1 MAAMEK
7 AAYAAAKGDNMTPIA
22 VTLLTGFLGA
32 GKTTLLRHILNEQ
45 HGFKIAVIE
54 NEFGEVSVDDQLIG
68 DRATQI
74 KTLTNGC
81 ICCTRSNELE
91 DALLDL
97 LDNRDN
103 GTIHFDRLVIECTGM
118 ADPGPIIQTFFSH
131 EILCERYLLDGVIAL
146 VDAVHADD
154 QMNQFTIAQSQ
165 VGYADRILLTK
176 TDVAGDTEKLRE
188 RLTRINARAPIYTVI
203 HGDIDLSQLFN
214 TNGFM
219 LEENVTSKPRFHF
232 MADKQNDVS
241 SIVVELDY
249 PVDISDVSR
258 VMENLLLDFA
268 DKLLRYKGMLWIDG
282 EPNRLLFQGVQRLY
296 SADWDRPWAD
306 ETPHSTMV
314 FIGLALPEEEI
325 RAAFASLKK

>member
-1 MAAMEK
+1 
-7 AAYAAAKGDNMTPIA
+7 MTPIA
-22 VTLLTGFLGA
+22 VTLITGFLGA

-45 HGFKIAVIE
+45 HGLKLAVIE

-97 LDNRDN
+97 LDSRDR
-103 GTIHFDRLVIECTGM
+103 GDIAFDRLVIECTGM

-131 EILCERYLLDGVIAL
+131 DVLCERYLLDGVIAL
-146 VDAVHADD
+146 VDAVHANE

-176 TDVAGDTEKLRE
+176 TDVAGDSEKLRE
-188 RLTRINARAPIYTVI
+188 RLARINARAPVYTVV
-203 HGDIDLSQLFN
+203 HGNIDLGLLFN
-214 TNGFM
+214 ANGFM
-219 LEENVTSKPRFHF
+219 LEENVLASQPRFHF
-232 MADKQNDVS
+232 IADKQNDVS
-241 SIVVELDY
+241 SIVVALDY

-258 VMENLLLDFA
+258 VMEKLLLESA

-296 SADWDRPWAD
+296 NADWDRPWGD
-306 ETPHSTMV
+306 EPPHSQLV
-314 FIGLALPEEEI
+314 FIGIELPEEEI
-325 RAAFASLKK
+325 RAAFAGLKK

>member
-1 MAAMEK
+1 M
-7 AAYAAAKGDNMTPIA
+7 
-22 VTLLTGFLGA
+22 
-32 GKTTLLRHILNEQ
+32 
-45 HGFKIAVIE
+45 IE

-176 TDVAGDTEKLRE
+176 TDVASDTEKLRE

-241 SIVVELDY
+241 SIVVELGY

-296 SADWDRPWAD
+296 SADWDRPWGD

>member
-1 MAAMEK
+1 
-7 AAYAAAKGDNMTPIA
+7 MTLIPTTI
-22 VTLLTGFLGA
+22 LTGFLGA
-32 GKTTLLRHILNEQ
+32 GKTTLLNRVLQEA
-45 HGFKIAVIE
+45 HGHRIAVIE

-81 ICCTRSNELE
+81 ICCTRSSELE

-97 LDNRDN
+97 LNSRDR
-103 GTIHFDRLVIECTGM
+103 GDIEFDRLVIECTGM

-131 EILCERYLLDGVIAL
+131 DILCQRYLLDGVIAL

-176 TDVAGDTEKLRE
+176 TDVAGDSEKLRE
-188 RLTRINARAPIYTVI
+188 RLTRINARAPIYTVT
-203 HGDIDLSQLFN
+203 HGDIDLAQLFN

-232 MADKQNDVS
+232 IGDKQNDVS
-241 SIVVELDY
+241 SIVVELGY

-258 VMENLLLDFA
+258 VMENLLLSFA

-296 SADWDRPWAD
+296 SADWDRPWGD

-314 FIGLALPEEEI
+314 FIGIQLPEDEI
-325 RAAFASLKK
+325 RAAFAGLRH

>member
-176 TDVAGDTEKLRE
+176 TDVTSDTEKLRE

-219 LEENVTSKPRFHF
+219 LEENITSKPRFHF

>member
-1 MAAMEK
+1 
-7 AAYAAAKGDNMTPIA
+7 MTPIA

-81 ICCTRSNELE
+81 ICCTRSSELE

-97 LDNRDN
+97 LDSRDR
-103 GTIHFDRLVIECTGM
+103 GDVAFDRLVIECTGM

-131 EILCERYLLDGVIAL
+131 EILCQRYLLDGVIAL
-146 VDAVHADD
+146 VDAVHADE

-176 TDVAGDTEKLRE
+176 TDVAGESEKLRE
-188 RLTRINARAPIYTVI
+188 RLGRINARAPIYTVT
-203 HGDIDLSQLFN
+203 HGDINLELLFN

-219 LEENVTSKPRFHF
+219 LEENITAKPRFHF
-232 MADKQNDVS
+232 IADKQNDVS

-249 PVDISDVSR
+249 PVDISAVSR
-258 VMENLLLDFA
+258 VMENLLLSFA

-296 SADWDRPWAD
+296 SADWDRPWGD
-306 ETPHSTMV
+306 EPPHSTLV
-314 FIGLALPEEEI
+314 FIGIQLPEQDI
-325 RAAFASLKK
+325 RDAFAGLKA

>member
-1 MAAMEK
+1 
-7 AAYAAAKGDNMTPIA
+7 MTPIA

-54 NEFGEVSVDDQLIG
+54 NEFGEVPVDDQLIG

-81 ICCTRSNELE
+81 ICCTRSSELE

-97 LDNRDN
+97 LDSLDRGDV
-103 GTIHFDRLVIECTGM
+103 TFDRLVIECTGM

-131 EILCERYLLDGVIAL
+131 EILCQRYLLDGVIAL
-146 VDAVHADD
+146 VDAVHADE

-176 TDVAGDTEKLRE
+176 TDVAGESEKLRE
-188 RLTRINARAPIYTVI
+188 RLGRINARAPIYTVT
-203 HGDIDLSQLFN
+203 HGDINLSQLFN

-219 LEENVTSKPRFHF
+219 LEENITAKPRFHF
-232 MADKQNDVS
+232 IADKQNDVS

-249 PVDISDVSR
+249 PVDISAVSR
-258 VMENLLLDFA
+258 VMENLLLSFA

-296 SADWDRPWAD
+296 SADWDRPWGD
-306 ETPHSTMV
+306 EPPHSTLV
-314 FIGLALPEEEI
+314 FIGIQLPEQEI
-325 RAAFASLKK
+325 RDAFAGLKA

>member
-1 MAAMEK
+1 
-7 AAYAAAKGDNMTPIA
+7 MTPIA

-81 ICCTRSNELE
+81 ICCTRSSELE

-97 LDNRDN
+97 LDSLDR
-103 GTIHFDRLVIECTGM
+103 GEVAFDRLVIECTGM

-131 EILCERYLLDGVIAL
+131 DVLCERYLLDGVIAL
-146 VDAVHADD
+146 VDAVHAND

-176 TDVAGDTEKLRE
+176 TDVAGESEKLRE
-188 RLTRINARAPIYTVI
+188 RLGRINARAPMYTVT
-203 HGDIDLSQLFN
+203 HGDINLELLFN

-219 LEENVTSKPRFHF
+219 LEENITAKPRFHF
-232 MADKQNDVS
+232 IADKQNDVS

-249 PVDISDVSR
+249 PVDISAVSR
-258 VMENLLLDFA
+258 VMENLLLSFA

-296 SADWDRPWAD
+296 SADWDRPWGD
-306 ETPHSTMV
+306 EPPHSTLV
-314 FIGLALPEEEI
+314 FIGIQLPEQEI
-325 RAAFASLKK
+325 RDAFAGLKA

>member
-1 MAAMEK
+1 MR
-7 AAYAAAKGDNMTPIA
+7 PIA

-97 LDNRDN
+97 LESRDR
-103 GTIHFDRLVIECTGM
+103 GEIAFDRLVIECTGM

-131 EILCERYLLDGVIAL
+131 EILCQRYLLDGVIAL
-146 VDAVHADD
+146 VDAVHADQ
-154 QMNQFTIAQSQ
+154 QMDQFTIAQSQ

-176 TDVAGDTEKLRE
+176 TDVAGESEKLRE
-188 RLTRINARAPIYTVI
+188 RLGRINARAPIYTVT
-203 HGDIDLSQLFN
+203 HGDIDLSQLFD

-219 LEENVTSKPRFHF
+219 LEENVTSRPRFHF
-232 MADKQNDVS
+232 MADKQNDVA

-249 PVDISDVSR
+249 PVDISEVSR
-258 VMENLLLDFA
+258 VMENLLLSFA

-296 SADWDRPWAD
+296 SADWDRPWG
-306 ETPHSTMV
+306 EEEPRSVMV
-314 FIGLALPEEEI
+314 FIGIQLPEEEI
-325 RAAFASLKK
+325 RTAFAGLKK

>member
-1 MAAMEK
+1 
-7 AAYAAAKGDNMTPIA
+7 MTPIA

-45 HGFKIAVIE
+45 HGYKIAVIE

-81 ICCTRSNELE
+81 ICCSRSNELE
-91 DALLDL
+91 SALLDL
-97 LDNRDN
+97 LDGLDRGD
-103 GTIHFDRLVIECTGM
+103 IAFDRLVIECTGM

-131 EILCERYLLDGVIAL
+131 EVLCQRYLLDGVIAL
-146 VDAVHADD
+146 VDAVHADG
-154 QMNQFTIAQSQ
+154 QMNQFTLAQSQ

-176 TDVAGDTEKLRE
+176 TDVAGSADALRE
-188 RLTRINARAPIYTVI
+188 RLQRINARAPIYTVT
-203 HGDIDLSQLFN
+203 HGDIDLALLFN

-219 LEENVTSKPRFHF
+219 LEENVVPATPRFHF
-232 MADKQNDVS
+232 MADKQNDIS

-249 PVDISDVSR
+249 PVEIGAVSR
-258 VMENLLLDFA
+258 VMENLLLSFA
-268 DKLLRYKGMLWIDG
+268 ERLLRYKGMLWIDG

-296 SADWDRPWAD
+296 SADWDRPWDD
-306 ETPHSTMV
+306 EPPHSTLV
-314 FIGLALPEEEI
+314 FIGVQLPEEEI
-325 RAAFASLKK
+325 RAAFAELKTW

>member
-1 MAAMEK
+1 
-7 AAYAAAKGDNMTPIA
+7 MTPIA

-97 LDNRDN
+97 LDSRDR
-103 GTIHFDRLVIECTGM
+103 GEIDFDRLVIECTGM

-131 EILCERYLLDGVIAL
+131 EILCQRYLLDGVIAL
-146 VDAVHADD
+146 VDAVHADE

-176 TDVAGDTEKLRE
+176 TDVAGDSEKLRE
-188 RLTRINARAPIYTVI
+188 RLARINSRAPVYTVT

-258 VMENLLLDFA
+258 VMENLLLSFA

-296 SADWDRPWAD
+296 SADWDRPWGD
-306 ETPHSTMV
+306 EAPRSVMV
-314 FIGLALPEEEI
+314 FIGLALPEDEI
-325 RAAFASLKK
+325 RAAFSGLRK

>member
-1 MAAMEK
+1 
-7 AAYAAAKGDNMTPIA
+7 MTPIA

-45 HGFKIAVIE
+45 HGYKIAVIE

-81 ICCTRSNELE
+81 ICCSRSNELE
-91 DALLDL
+91 SALLDL
-97 LDNRDN
+97 LDGLDQ
-103 GTIHFDRLVIECTGM
+103 GDIAFDRLVIECTGM

-131 EILCERYLLDGVIAL
+131 EILCQRYLLDGVIAL
-146 VDAVHADD
+146 VDAVHADG
-154 QMNQFTIAQSQ
+154 QMNQFTLAQSQ

-176 TDVAGDTEKLRE
+176 TDVAGSAEALRE
-188 RLTRINARAPIYTVI
+188 RLQRINARAPIYTVT
-203 HGDIDLSQLFN
+203 HGDIDLAQLFD

-219 LEENVTSKPRFHF
+219 LEENVVPAKPRFHF
-232 MADKQNDVS
+232 MADKQNAIS

-249 PVDISDVSR
+249 PVEIGAVSR
-258 VMENLLLDFA
+258 VMENLLLSFA
-268 DKLLRYKGMLWIDG
+268 ERLLRYKGMLWIDG

-296 SADWDRPWAD
+296 SADWDRPWDD
-306 ETPHSTMV
+306 EPPHSTLV
-314 FIGLALPEEEI
+314 FIGVQLPEEEI
-325 RAAFASLKK
+325 RAAFAELKTR